1 MKALVFDT
9 SSVITLATNN
19 LLWLLNSMKKK
30 FNGKFYI
37 AKNVKEEL
45 IDNPIRTKKFE
56 LEALAI
62 LDMFNENY
70 LEMIDNKQIEEKTRR
85 LFNLANNIFGVK
97 DKYLK
102 LVHDGEMNSLAL
114 SIILNATY
122 VVDERTTRLLIEN
135 PDNLHDLL
143 EKKLHATI
151 SINKQNLEQFK
162 KETSNVRII
171 RSAELLVIAYEQG
184 LLNSYITTGKE
195 KFHSEL
201 KKTLLNGLLWGA
213 KLRGCSISTQEIEDI
228 MKLEGF

>member
-19 LLWLLNSMKKK
+19 LLWLLKPLKKK
-30 FNGKFYI
+30 FNGRFYI

-56 LEALAI
+56 LEALSI

-70 LEMIDNKQIEEKTRR
+70 LEMINNKQLEEKTKQ
-85 LFNLANNIFGVK
+85 LLELANHIFMV
-97 DKYLK
+97 DNKYLK
-102 LVHDGEMNSLAL
+102 LVHDGEMNSLML
-114 SIILNATY
+114 SITLNSTY

-135 PDNLHDLL
+135 PDNLHTLL
-143 EKKLHATI
+143 EKKLHAIVTV
-151 SINKQNLEQFK
+151 NKQNLEQFK
-162 KETSNVRII
+162 KETANINII
-171 RSAELLVIAYEQG
+171 RSAELLVVAYDQG

-195 KFHSEL
+195 KFHPEL

-213 KLRGCSISTQEIEDI
+213 KLRGCSISTQEIDEI
-228 MKLEGF
+228 MKLKGF

>member
-19 LLWLLNSMKKK
+19 LLWLLKPLKKR
-30 FNGKFYI
+30 FNGKFCI

-102 LVHDGEMNSLAL
+102 LVHDGEMN
-114 SIILNATY
+114 
-122 VVDERTTRLLIEN
+122 
-135 PDNLHDLL
+135 
-143 EKKLHATI
+143 
-151 SINKQNLEQFK
+151 
-162 KETSNVRII
+162 
-171 RSAELLVIAYEQG
+171 
-184 LLNSYITTGKE
+184 
-195 KFHSEL
+195 
-201 KKTLLNGLLWGA
+201 
-213 KLRGCSISTQEIEDI
+213 
-228 MKLEGF
+228 